1 MANRT
6 HPAASASA
14 SHRPRRRAE
23 VLLAVVAALGGGGVG
38 VYVTLLAVVVA
49 SVGST
54 QLHIRAFTP
63 EFWNDPGWKESA
75 GVETHYHSIRQ
86 QMVDDLIASHLRVG
100 MTREEVVGLIGPGDS
115 DPYFE
120 TPTEDRWIYYL
131 GAERAVGIDNEWLIV
146 NFADGVL
153 ESTHLATD

>member
-1 MANRT
+1 MA
-6 HPAASASA
+6 
-14 SHRPRRRAE
+14 
-23 VLLAVVAALGGGGVG
+23 VAALLGGTGVG

-49 SVGST
+49 GLGST
-54 QLHIRAFTP
+54 QLHIRAFRS
-63 EFWNDPGWKESA
+63 ELWNDPEWKESA

-146 NFADGVL
+146 SFGDGVV
-153 ESTHLATD
+153 ESGRLATD